1 LIGFAAG
8 LPAALACGHL
18 VSGQLYGVPAHDPVT
33 FATAAAAL
41 LLVGL
46 IPTFLPARRA
56 ALLDQVA
63 ALREE

>member
-1 LIGFAAG
+1 MLIGFAAG
-8 LPAALACGHL
+8 FPAALACGHL
-18 VSGQLYGVPAHDPVT
+18 VSSQLYGVPAHET
-33 FATAAAAL
+33 FAAAAAAL

-56 ALLDQVA
+56 ALLDPVA